1 MVLRDIKQVYF
12 VGVGGIGMSAI
23 ARYFKKKGFDVGGY
37 DKVESELTKKL
48 TEEGIYVTYD
58 DKVVTI
64 PLEYINRETT
74 LVVYTPAVPS
84 DNRQLTYFRNH
95 NFKVGKRSEVLG
107 LIAKSSRLIG
117 VSGTHGKTTVSTI
130 TSFLLKN
137 SSVGCSAFL
146 GGISKNFNSNLLISK
161 DSDWVVMEADE
172 YDRSFLKLFP
182 EIAVVT
188 SVDADHL
195 DIYGNHDEIK
205 KTFNDFVS
213 QINKDGCLIYKYGLD
228 FSDTPEKT
236 FTYSLDNSNADY
248 FADKRTLVDGAY
260 EFDLHTPDGIID
272 SLRLN
277 YPGKV
282 NIENTV
288 VAMAVALQCGASHE
302 DLRKAVP
309 EFQGVLRRFDTRF
322 KSDECIYID
331 DYAHHPKELEA
342 SISSVK
348 ELYPGREVTGIFQ
361 PHLFTRTR
369 DFADEFAVSLGKLDK
384 LILLDIYPAR
394 EEPLPGVSS
403 AIIADKMQIPTVI
416 SRKEELLGKLE
427 DFNGG
432 ILLTLGA
439 GDIDR
444 FVTPISDLLDKKY
457 NK

>member
-12 VGVGGIGMSAI
+12 VGIGGIGMSAI
-23 ARYFKKKGFDVGGY
+23 ARYFKEKGFDVGGY

-48 TEEGIYVTYD
+48 IEEGIYVTYD

-64 PLEYINRETT
+64 PLDYMHRDTT

-84 DNRQLTYFRNH
+84 DNSQLSYFRNH
-95 NFKVGKRSEVLG
+95 NFKIGKRSEVLG

-117 VSGTHGKTTVSTI
+117 VAGTHGKTTVSTI

-146 GGISKNFNSNLLISK
+146 GGISKNFGSNLLTSK
-161 DSDWVVMEADE
+161 ESDWVVMEADE

-213 QINKDGCLIYKYGLD
+213 QINKDGCLIHKYGLD

-236 FTYSLDNSNADY
+236 YTYSLDDSNADY

-260 EFDLHTPDGIID
+260 VFDLHTPDGIIE

-288 VAMAVALQCGASHE
+288 VAMAVALQCGASQD

-348 ELYPGREVTGIFQ
+348 ELYPGRKVTGIFQ

-369 DFADEFAVSLGKLDK
+369 DFADEFALSLGKLDN

-394 EEPLPGVSS
+394 EEPLPGVTS

-416 SRKEELLGKLE
+416 SKKEELLGKLDE
-427 DFNGG
+427 FDGG

-444 FVTPISDLLDKKY
+444 FVAPISDLLDKKY